1 MPRWGLFLL
10 AGLILWMLLPGCG
23 KRVHKQTLNADEY
36 FEYAKKEFDKGDYL
50 DAITEFNVIVLR
62 FSGNPVVDDAQYY
75 LAESHFKQGEYLIA
89 ISEYQKLLND
99 YPTSPYA
106 VLAQFKIGM
115 SYYKLSPRPE
125 LDQEN
130 AKRAVRMFQI
140 FIEEHPDHELTSSAQ
155 KFIDELREKLA
166 RKKMIA
172 ATTYRKMGEFE
183 SARIYYDIILEE
195 YYDTPQAVF
204 ALYWKGECLYKLKN
218 YAAAQNAFAAFVEK
232 YPGHRY
238 TSRARKKIEK
248 LAELLNSS
256 KAPEHTQL
264 DEQQAKD

>member
-1 MPRWGLFLL
+1 MPKWGLFLL
-10 AGLILWMLLPGCG
+10 TGLILGMLLPGCS
-23 KRVHKQTLNADEY
+23 KRVHKQTLSADEY
-36 FEYAKKEFDKGDYL
+36 FEYAKKKFDKGDYL

-89 ISEYQKLLND
+89 ISEYQKLVND

-140 FIEEHPDHELTSSAQ
+140 FIEEYPDHELTPNAQ
-155 KFIDELREKLA
+155 KFINDLREKLA
-166 RKKMIA
+166 HKKMIA

-183 SARIYYDIILEE
+183 SARIYYDIILED
-195 YYDTPQAVF
+195 YYDTPQAVS

-218 YAAAQNAFAAFVEK
+218 YPEAQNAFAAFVEK
-232 YPGHRY
+232 YPGHRFA
-238 TSRARKKIEK
+238 SQAKKRIAK
-248 LAELLNSS
+248 LAEMLNSS

-264 DEQQAKD
+264 NEQQAKD